1 MNVWLGLTG
10 LVTLLALAQGAYAAE
25 PRSLGGTGQ
34 SKVSSRPQSIS
45 IKERTDN
52 EVENKKRRKKS
63 EREKREERGGGLSR
77 SDFETA
83 AIEKDLGSAL
93 DNEIRY
99 MEPLINKLSKKTE
112 QRPKIMRRLIE
123 NLHQKALLTFF
134 NETRTY
140 DAAWEKW
147 DKGGRRGL
155 EPKFTM
161 NVSKMWTSKVIQR
174 CQQFIT
180 EYPTRR
186 DLDEVT
192 FQLAYAFDQLGR
204 NKEAAQYYSRL
215 VQKFPNSKR
224 VADAHYALGE
234 YYFGKL
240 DFRKALTSF
249 NEVVRFTRAP
259 IRPWAEFKIA
269 WSLYNLQ
276 DFRRSLQK
284 WKLVVSLSN
293 SSSSLGKNIKIRLK
307 DEAIRDMLLSFVE
320 LKQVNEAMRYLA
332 KNASPDRLGD
342 MFNRL
347 SNLLQDKG
355 EYDQSVRVLKQYI
368 SMKPRDL
375 KAADLQVQIVDT
387 ANLKADKRLLWT
399 EIVYLNKN
407 YGPSSAWA
415 KIHRNDKQFNEIQEK
430 IHNVS
435 YTYAKKMH
443 YEAQRTR
450 NRYYLA
456 QAITGYKIY
465 LATFPKRKEA
475 GEVSFLLGELQYLR
489 DQYRDAAKTFSAF
502 TSNKQLRKADPAKYE
517 KAFEYQRTSAYF
529 IVQKDLA
536 VLRNQPFNPKQSK
549 RSLSADLQGYINV
562 CDSYMSVFPR
572 KPGSLDCQLDISE
585 IYLKTNNTEQ
595 AEKRLATLAKQRSG
609 SKEGKTAAEFLLLL
623 AKDDKKKLAATTSA
637 LLAIPQFRTGDLGK
651 RLNEIK
657 RAGRFDELK
666 SLETSGKYEQAAQE
680 FERLGSDRGYS
691 KADTAWFNAGVNY
704 RKANRLDKSV
714 QSFQRIV
721 TDFPK
726 SQLVEG
732 ALLEIIDISAGR
744 LQLQVAVNYVDM
756 FIARFPKSP
765 KAPKLLAGA
774 CTYYDALSQTERA
787 KQACMRV
794 IARGGSAAEVAA
806 ESLAGLYERSG
817 RHSEFISFAQ
827 STLMRYT
834 KAPSAQIELWHR
846 IKESAEKSG
855 NKGKAAQAQKQILA
869 IYGRNKKSVTGP
881 ALSYVASFAF
891 ANEFA
896 QVEKFRREVLTGGKN
911 GADFQNNIMKRNAAL
926 QALTER
932 FTAVAQGIGDA
943 EWSVAS
949 LYVIGFAHEL
959 VASELLNP
967 PQPPGI
973 TGDGWQKVKDSLAG
987 LGTQFQNKA
996 KGYFVSAGTIVS
1008 KFNIYSEYGQKV
1020 LNSLARLEPSKFKRA
1035 DDYVPSVLFVGTQ
1048 IEDSSKVKNALE
1060 PRG

>member
-1 MNVWLGLTG
+1 MKVWSRLTG
-10 LVTLLALAQGAYAAE
+10 LVTLMSFAQAAQAAE
-25 PRSLGGTGQ
+25 PRSLGGTAQ

-45 IKERTDN
+45 VKERTDN
-52 EVENKKRRKKS
+52 EVENKKKRKKS
-63 EREKREERGGGLSR
+63 ERELREERGGGLSR

-83 AIEKDLGSAL
+83 EIEKDLGAAL

-99 MEPLINKLSKKTE
+99 MEPLINKLPKKTD

-134 NETRTY
+134 NETRNY
-140 DAAWEKW
+140 EASWDKW
-147 DKGGRRGL
+147 DKGGRRGI

-161 NVSKMWTSKVIQR
+161 NTSKMWTSKVIQR

-215 VQKFPNSKR
+215 VQKYPNSKR
-224 VADAHYALGE
+224 IADAHYALGE
-234 YYFGKL
+234 YHFGKL

-259 IRPWAEFKIA
+259 ILPWAYFKIA
-269 WSLYNLQ
+269 WCLYNLQ
-276 DFRRSLQK
+276 DFRKSLDK
-284 WKLVVSLSN
+284 WKLVVNLSN
-293 SSSSLGKNIKIRLK
+293 SSSKLGKNAKFRLK
-307 DEAIRDMLLSFVE
+307 DEAVRDMLLSFVE
-320 LKQVNEAMRYLA
+320 LKQIDQAMSYLA
-332 KNASPDRLGD
+332 KYASSDKQGD

-368 SMKPRDL
+368 SMKPKDL
-375 KAADLQVQIVDT
+375 QAADLQVQIIDT
-387 ANLKADKRLLWT
+387 ANLKSNKSLLWK
-399 EIVYLNKN
+399 EIVFLNKN
-407 YGPSSAWA
+407 YGPSSDWA
-415 KIHRNDKQFNEIQEK
+415 KIHKNNKELPEIQEK

-443 YEAQRTR
+443 YEAQRTKLP
-450 NRYYLA
+450 YFLV
-456 QAITGYKIY
+456 QAIYGYRIY

-475 GEVSFLLGELQYLR
+475 GEVSFLLGELYYLR
-489 DQYRDAAKTFSAF
+489 DQYRDAAKTFAVF
-502 TSNKQLRKADPAKYE
+502 TGNKQLRASDPAKFE

-529 IVQKDLA
+529 IVQKDLTA
-536 VLRNQPFNPKQSK
+536 LRNQPFKPAQPK
-549 RSLSADLQGYINV
+549 RNLSSDLQGYIDV
-562 CDSYMSVFPR
+562 CDSYSAVFPTR
-572 KPGSLDCQLDISE
+572 PGSLDCQLDISE
-585 IYLKTNNTEQ
+585 IYLKTNNTDQ

-623 AKDDKKKLAATTSA
+623 AKDDKKKLAATTNS
-637 LLAIPQFRTGDLGK
+637 LLAIPQFTTGDLGK

-680 FERLGSDRGYS
+680 FERLGSDRSYS

-704 RKANRLDKSV
+704 RKANKLDKAV

-732 ALLEIIDISAGR
+732 ALLEIIDLSAGR
-744 LQLQVAVNYVDM
+744 LQLQFAVNYVDM
-756 FIARFPKSP
+756 FLSRFPKSP
-765 KAPKLLAGA
+765 KAPKLIAGA

-787 KQACMRV
+787 KQACTRV
-794 IARGGSAAEVAA
+794 IARGGAAAEVAA
-806 ESLAGLYERSG
+806 ESLAGVYERAG
-817 RHSEFISFAQ
+817 RHSEFISFAE
-827 STLMRYT
+827 STLMRMT
-834 KAPSAQIELWHR
+834 KGESAQIELWNR
-846 IKESAEKSG
+846 IKEIAEKSG
-855 NKGKAAQAQKQILA
+855 NKGKAALAQKQMVA
-869 IYGRNKKSVTGP
+869 IYSRNKKSVVGP

-891 ANEFA
+891 ANEVA

-911 GADFQNNIMKRNAAL
+911 GAEFQSNIMKRNAAL
-926 QALTER
+926 KTLTDR
-932 FTAVAQGIGDA
+932 FTSIAQGIGDA

-973 TGDGWQKVKDSLAG
+973 SGEGWQKVKESLAG
-987 LGTQFQNKA
+987 LGGQFRDKA
-996 KGYFVSAGTIVS
+996 KGYYVQAGKIVS
-1008 KFNIYSEYGQKV
+1008 KFNIYSDYGQKV
-1020 LNSLARLEPSKFKRA
+1020 LDSLARLEPTQFKKA

-1048 IEDSSKVKNALE
+1048 VEDSSKIKNVLK